1 MLIMAIMRVP
11 EHLMFVLINKQEE
24 KNMDRI
30 HAESITIKI
39 RTEHGCF
46 CRNHSRE
53 TNRLIDE
60 IFQRNNSYEFDYH
73 EHESGPEIIAW
84 LALGTAGLTVTKSLI
99 DLITAII
106 NACKEGR
113 KKGDN
118 QGGKLMLIVRDTYR
132 TENST
137 EEIVLEI
144 YENDLIDSAKV
155 KKAIESGVNNKF
167 NKKHSGESKQ

>member
-1 MLIMAIMRVP
+1 
-11 EHLMFVLINKQEE
+11 
-24 KNMDRI
+24 MDNTTNRMQM
-30 HAESITIKI
+30 EQITIKI
-39 RTEHGCF
+39 RAEHGCF
-46 CRNHSRE
+46 CRSHSRE
-53 TNRLIDE
+53 TIKLIDE
-60 IFQRNNSYEFDYH
+60 IVRNSHTHEFEYH

-118 QGGKLMLIVRDTYR
+118 HSGKLKLIIRDTYR

-137 EEIVLEI
+137 EELVLEI
-144 YENDLIDSAKV
+144 YDNDLIDSAKV
-155 KKAIESGVNNKF
+155 KEAIESGINKKF
-167 NKKHSGESKQ
+167 NKKFTGGSK

>member
-1 MLIMAIMRVP
+1 
-11 EHLMFVLINKQEE
+11 
-24 KNMDRI
+24 MDRV
-30 HAESITIKI
+30 HTLPITIKI
-39 RTEHGCF
+39 RAEKGCF
-46 CRNHSRE
+46 CRYHSKE

-60 IFQRNNSYEFDYH
+60 IIKQYQNHEFDYN

-106 NACKEGR
+106 NACKNGR
-113 KKGDN
+113 KKGDDHE
-118 QGGKLMLIVRDTYR
+118 GKLLLIVRDTHR

-144 YENDLIDSAKV
+144 YDNDMIDSAKI
-155 KKAIESGVNNKF
+155 KKAIESGVYKKF
-167 NKKHSGESKQ
+167 NKK

>member
-1 MLIMAIMRVP
+1 MDNIM
-11 EHLMFVLINKQEE
+11 NKTHMEP
-24 KNMDRI
+24 
-30 HAESITIKI
+30 ITIKI
-39 RTEHGCF
+39 RAEHGCF
-46 CRNHSRE
+46 CRSHSKE

-60 IFQRNNSYEFDYH
+60 IVRNNHSYEFDYH

-113 KKGDN
+113 KKGDGN
-118 QGGKLMLIVRDTYR
+118 NGKLLLIIRDTHR

-137 EEIVLEI
+137 EEIVLEV
-144 YENDLIDSAKV
+144 YNNDLIDSAKV
-155 KKAIESGVNNKF
+155 KKVIESGINKKF
-167 NKKHSGESKQ
+167 NKK

>member
-1 MLIMAIMRVP
+1 
-11 EHLMFVLINKQEE
+11 
-24 KNMDRI
+24 MDRM
-30 HAESITIKI
+30 HTLPITIKI
-39 RTEHGCF
+39 RAEKGCF
-46 CRNHSRE
+46 CRSHSKE

-60 IFQRNNSYEFDYH
+60 IIEQDHNHELNYN

-106 NACKEGR
+106 NACKNGR
-113 KKGDN
+113 KKGDDHE
-118 QGGKLMLIVRDTYR
+118 GKLLLIVRDTHR

-144 YENDLIDSAKV
+144 YDNDMIDSAKI
-155 KKAIESGVNNKF
+155 KKQLNQALLNNLTKSKTAIRNK
-167 NKKHSGESKQ
+167 NIGGHRQWIINLMGLQWI

>member
-1 MLIMAIMRVP
+1 MDD
-11 EHLMFVLINKQEE
+11 LINRMHKEP
-24 KNMDRI
+24 
-30 HAESITIKI
+30 ITIKI
-39 RTEHGCF
+39 RAEHGCF
-46 CRNHSRE
+46 CRSHSKE

-60 IFQRNNSYEFDYH
+60 IVRNNHTHEFGYH

-106 NACKEGR
+106 NACREGR
-113 KKGDN
+113 KKGDDHN
-118 QGGKLMLIVRDTYR
+118 GKLMLIVRDTHR

-144 YENDLIDSAKV
+144 YDNDLINTEKV
-155 KKAIESGVNNKF
+155 KKAIESGIKKISTRINLEDPNND
-167 NKKHSGESKQ
+167 